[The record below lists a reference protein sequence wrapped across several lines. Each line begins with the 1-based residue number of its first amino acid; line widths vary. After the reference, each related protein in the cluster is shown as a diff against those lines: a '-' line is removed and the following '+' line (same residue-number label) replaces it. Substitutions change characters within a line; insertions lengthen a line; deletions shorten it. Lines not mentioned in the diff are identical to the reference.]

1 MDARLIRRVEAGI
14 IYKGKEISS
23 SLSLYLKN
31 ITIVDNLKGS
41 IDDLNIT
48 LRNDECRFLQPSW
61 SFELKDRFEITLTT
75 LNWENELEG
84 KKSLKCGYFYLDDK
98 SFNKDTVTI
107 KGLSIP
113 LGPIQDQKNSN
124 HWDNASLET
133 IGKEIATK
141 YKLQFLYLVKEKI
154 NFYSIDQSEETDLEF
169 LNKIASDEGINLKLT
184 FDKLVLFDETYIEDE
199 KTKRIIDLRGGEI
212 IDWDIREKTK
222 DIYDKV
228 EIKYFN
234 SISGE
239 EEIYIYSE
247 EKSKNL
253 PEKILKMSRRSA
265 SRDIEKFAK
274 KKLKQINQD
283 KIILNLSII
292 GELKLTAGKTFNL
305 INAGIFNGKY
315 MINKLTRTLSPF
327 TTSIEAYYIKKED

>member
-1 MDARLIRRVEAGI
+1 MDARLVRRAEAGI
-14 IYKGKEISS
+14 IYKGKEIST
-23 SLSLYLKN
+23 SLSPYLKN

-48 LRNDECRFLQPSW
+48 LRNDEYRFLQPGW
-61 SFELKDRFEITLTT
+61 SFELKDRLEISLATV
-75 LNWENELEG
+75 NWENELEG

-113 LGPIQDQKNSN
+113 LGPIQDQKNSK

-133 IGKEIATK
+133 IGKEIAAK
-141 YKLQFLYLVKEKI
+141 YKLKFMYLVKEKI
-154 NFYSIDQSEETDLEF
+154 NFYSVDQSKETDLEF

-184 FDKLVLFDETYIEDE
+184 FDKLVLFDEAYMEDE
-199 KTKRIIDLRGGEI
+199 KTERIIDLRGGEV

-228 EIKYFN
+228 EINYFD
-234 SISGE
+234 STSGE
-239 EEIYIYSE
+239 DETYTYSE
-247 EKSKNL
+247 RKNKVL
-253 PEKILKMSRRSA
+253 PQKILKITRRSA
-265 SRDIEKFAK
+265 SRSLEKLAK
-274 KKLKQINQD
+274 KRLKQINQD
-283 KIILNLSII
+283 RIILNLSIV
-292 GELKLTAGKTFNL
+292 GELALAAGKTFNL

-327 TTSIEAYYIKKED
+327 TTNIEAYYIKKED